1 MRTRLLT
8 VTAIA
13 LLGCLTAGAAAMAAG
28 KADTKVTIK
37 AQSDGFFGY
46 VKSSDANNC
55 ANGRKVILYKQKGDS
70 PDRQADTKI
79 GSDTAQANGDKYM
92 WSTGNTG
99 KPHGDY
105 YAFAKHTTQCKA
117 DYSRTVST

>member
-1 MRTRLLT
+1 MRTKFIWLT
-8 VTAIA
+8 A
-13 LLGCLTAGAAAMAAG
+13 LVAVGCLAGGGIAMAAG

-46 VKSSDANNC
+46 VKSSDPDNC
-55 ANGRKVILYKQKGDS
+55 ANGRKVILYKQKGES
-70 PDRQADTKI
+70 PDRQADRKI

-105 YAFAKHTTQCKA
+105 YAFAKHTTKCKA